1 MKTMNDLKQ
10 WLHGV
15 NERRRARNAQL
26 RHAALV
32 RESETA
38 VQAREF
44 SGEVYLCVGNEPILP
59 ADGLTWDLPT
69 SLAIARA
76 SWVKWKEKEALYGR
90 CR

>member
-1 MKTMNDLKQ
+1 MKTMKDLKQ

-15 NERRRARNAQL
+15 NERLRARNAQL

-38 VQAREF
+38 VQVREF
-44 SGEVYLCVGNEPILP
+44 SGEVYLCVDNEPILP

-76 SWVKWKEKEALYGR
+76 SWVKWKEREASYGR

>member
-1 MKTMNDLKQ
+1 MKTMEKLKQ

-26 RHAALV
+26 RHSALV
-32 RESETA
+32 RESERT

-44 SGEVYLCVGNEPILP
+44 SGEVYLCVNNEPILP

-76 SWVKWKEKEALYGR
+76 SWVKWQEKEARYGR